1 VDQVVIVV
9 HPVVQEHLA
18 SMVPVVQVE
27 AVAIADQV
35 VVVDHQVVQV
45 PVEQAVHLVVV
56 VAVDQMVAVEAVA
69 VADQVVVVDNKEQ
82 VVPAVQMVLV
92 ALKDIGEVS
101 GILQHKQMYLDLLAV
116 T

>member
-1 VDQVVIVV
+1 
-9 HPVVQEHLA
+9 
-18 SMVPVVQVE
+18 
-27 AVAIADQV
+27 
-35 VVVDHQVVQV
+35 VDHQVVQV

-92 ALKDIGEVS
+92 VLKDIGEVS
-101 GILQHKQMYLDLLAV
+101 GIQQLKQTYLDLLAV

>member
-1 VDQVVIVV
+1 MDQVVIVV

-35 VVVDHQVVQV
+35 AVVDHQVAQV

-56 VAVDQMVAVEAVA
+56 VAVDQVVVVA

-82 VVPAVQMVLV
+82 VVPAVQMGLV
-92 ALKDIGEVS
+92 VLKDIGEVS
-101 GILQHKQMYLDLLAV
+101 GILQHKQIYLDLLAV